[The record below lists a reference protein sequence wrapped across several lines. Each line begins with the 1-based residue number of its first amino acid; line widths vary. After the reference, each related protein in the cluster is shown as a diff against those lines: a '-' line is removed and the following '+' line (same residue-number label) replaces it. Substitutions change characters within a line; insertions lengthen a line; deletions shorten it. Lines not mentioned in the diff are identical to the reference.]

1 MLAPTPPDRL
11 VDSRGRPYFLWDEDM
26 TLATFR
32 ERLRDPEPDVRA
44 YFLGKLMRQA
54 KPDDVFSFVS
64 FEEIQREFGAVERYL
79 GKTRDFWVWV
89 LERTPIAEAP
99 TSVVLGDT
107 EILVETRHQILVN
120 KLCALL
126 SRSELTDLVDVRALV
141 EDGGDL
147 TRALADAPNQDGG
160 FSPLTFSWAL
170 NSLAIARLAKAS
182 GWTDPQI
189 AALEQFRDELVERV
203 LADARKS

>member
-79 GKTRDFWVWV
+79 GKTRDFWVWL
-89 LERTPIAEAP
+89 LERWP
-99 TSVVLGDT
+99 
-107 EILVETRHQILVN
+107 
-120 KLCALL
+120 
-126 SRSELTDLVDVRALV
+126 RA
-141 EDGGDL
+141 G
-147 TRALADAPNQDGG
+147 R
-160 FSPLTFSWAL
+160 
-170 NSLAIARLAKAS
+170 
-182 GWTDPQI
+182 
-189 AALEQFRDELVERV
+189 
-203 LADARKS
+203 